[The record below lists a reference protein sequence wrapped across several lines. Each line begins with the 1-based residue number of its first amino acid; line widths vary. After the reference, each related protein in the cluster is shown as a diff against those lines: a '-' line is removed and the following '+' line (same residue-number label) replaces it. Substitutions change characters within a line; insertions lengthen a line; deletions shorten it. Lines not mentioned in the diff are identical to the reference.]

1 MITKREKVAIA
12 TAFELMTCPAA
23 DKDPN
28 VLDVIRAWEQGQHYE
43 GVIIWKPYQYME
55 PQELFTTLQTLTQT
69 LLWFAD
75 NGDKLL

>member
-1 MITKREKVAIA
+1 MTKREKVALA
-12 TAFELMTCPAA
+12 TAFEFMTCPTG
-23 DKDPN
+23 DKEPN
-28 VLDVIRAWEQGQHYE
+28 ILDVIQAWNQGEDYN
-43 GVIIWKPYQYME
+43 GVIVWKPFDYME

>member
-1 MITKREKVAIA
+1 MITKRETVAIA

-23 DKDPN
+23 DKEPN
-28 VLDVIRAWEQGQHYE
+28 ALDVIRAWEQGQHYE